1 MYKRFLLSFA
11 ALTVLVLGS
20 CSKDDAEKADGG
32 NGDAAAST
40 VIPAN
45 QEKFY
50 LTAAEDLSG
59 KISDKTAG
67 IKVLLRDSKYYAVGE
82 RVLSVT
88 FDADKDI
95 VGTYKDGVL
104 TGTGKSVKVVWA
116 SDDPV
121 NRPAVE
127 HAPGAGEY
135 GILCAPGDYSG
146 KFTVVTSRYTY
157 TFSGKSVKAEAGKT
171 VSVALDFAAP
181 DVQPTRKVGVMGDS
195 ISTFKG
201 ELYSNDF
208 SAFYP
213 DSDPNC
219 KATDAATLAKAVN
232 VKERTWWHM
241 VIYDKMKHG
250 KLDVN
255 NSWSGTRVVH
265 ETKSGKV
272 TGKSWNAGFVDRVD
286 YFDDPDIIL
295 LHGGRNDVV
304 HTSPMGDDYGWDLP
318 IGQIDFYSYKSAF
331 NLLIKMLQNRYE
343 GVQIIMILG
352 DMLYSPYL
360 APAKEV
366 ADHYHLPYVDFSGD
380 KAKIEKCSGSHP
392 TYPGFQFMANKIYET
407 CADYLP

>member
-1 MYKRFLLSFA
+1 MDKRLLLSFA
-11 ALTVLVLGS
+11 ALMMLALGS
-20 CSKDDAEKADGG
+20 CSKDNAEKPGG
-32 NGDAAAST
+32 GDQDSVVSN
-40 VIPAN
+40 VIPA
-45 QEKFY
+45 QQSKY
-50 LTAAEDLSG
+50 YMTAAEDLSG
-59 KISDKTAG
+59 KTSDKIAG
-67 IKVLLRDSKYYAVGE
+67 IKVLLSDSKYYAIGE

-104 TGTGKSVKVVWA
+104 TEAGKSVKVVWA

-121 NRPAVE
+121 NRPAVQ
-127 HAPGAGEY
+127 HAPAAGEF
-135 GILCAPGDYSG
+135 GILCAPGDYTG

-157 TFSGKSVKAEAGKT
+157 TFSGKTVKAKAGET
-171 VSVALDFAAP
+171 VSVTLDFAAP

-195 ISTFKG
+195 ISTFQG
-201 ELYSNDF
+201 MLVSDEF

-213 DSDPNC
+213 GSDPNC

-250 KLDVN
+250 VLDVN

-265 ETKSGKV
+265 EMKTGKVSGK
-272 TGKSWNAGFVDRVD
+272 SINAGFVDRVD
-286 YFDDPDIIL
+286 LFKDPDIIL

-304 HTSPMGDDYGWDLP
+304 HSSPIGSDFGWDLP
-318 IGQIDFYSYKSAF
+318 IGELDVYSYQTAF
-331 NLLIKMLQNRYE
+331 VLLIKMLQNRYE

-352 DMLYSPYL
+352 DMLYEPYL
-360 APAKEV
+360 TPAKEV
-366 ADHYHLPYVDFSGD
+366 AEHFNLPYVDFSMD
-380 KAKIEKCSGSHP
+380 KSKIEKCSGSHP
-392 TYPGFQFMANKIYET
+392 TYQGFQFMVNKIYET